1 MDLHFKF
8 YPVHIRTLLSLYQI
22 NTITRTDILLTH
34 HFINIMLNSNM
45 LQPVSVRLKRDWVTH
60 SVNKSGGLI
69 TYECVCR
76 CLFDIG
82 LTLVSVEMWFGN
94 FNGQEC
100 KEKSQKLEYC
110 LNILLSQIAIRVR
123 EKK

>member
-45 LQPVSVRLKRDWVTH
+45 LQPVSVRLKRD
-60 SVNKSGGLI
+60 
-69 TYECVCR
+69 
-76 CLFDIG
+76 
-82 LTLVSVEMWFGN
+82 
-94 FNGQEC
+94 
-100 KEKSQKLEYC
+100 
-110 LNILLSQIAIRVR
+110 
-123 EKK
+123 